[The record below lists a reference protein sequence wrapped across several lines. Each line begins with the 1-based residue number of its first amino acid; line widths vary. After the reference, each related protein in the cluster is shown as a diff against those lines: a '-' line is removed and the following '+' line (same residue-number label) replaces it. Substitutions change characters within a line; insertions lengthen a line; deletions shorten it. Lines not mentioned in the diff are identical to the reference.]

1 MKYGNHGC
9 DGGNMRAAFQYIKD
23 NGGDDT
29 EGSYPYTAKVS
40 ALAVH
45 VMRALISIMYR
56 MRAAASIHKQL
67 ERQIVGM

>member
-40 ALAVH
+40 ALAAH
-45 VMRALISIMYR
+45 VTRALISFTYR
-56 MRAAASIHKQL
+56 MRAAALIHKQL